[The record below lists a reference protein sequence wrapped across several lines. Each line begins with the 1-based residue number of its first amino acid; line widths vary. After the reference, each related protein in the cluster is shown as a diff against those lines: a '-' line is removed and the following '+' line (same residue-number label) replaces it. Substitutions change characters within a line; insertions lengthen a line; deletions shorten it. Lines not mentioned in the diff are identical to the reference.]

1 MTEDAHSLKLKHMKI
16 DSENT
21 NFNLRHLR
29 AIHAIWAEGSFARA
43 ADRLGV
49 VPSALTETVRQI
61 EEIEG
66 GALFD
71 RRSRP
76 PAPTPLG
83 LDFLKETEPLLAA
96 LDKSLNR
103 LRDHARGLRGTLRI
117 GATPSAITPHVAP
130 AIATFRAAH
139 PGVVL
144 TVHDDVAE
152 TLAGMVADARLDLA
166 IAGRARSS
174 PDLLQNEI
182 SADPFGLACAIDH
195 PLARSAE
202 QVRLSDIDPQQLI
215 HLGAK
220 TGSSRLLA
228 SHAAL
233 PLALRTGP
241 LRSHSTIAQLCLV
254 RAGIGVALLP
264 RNAVLLFND
273 PGIAFVPLS
282 DLVLK
287 RKLYL
292 LTPARR
298 APSPTAKIFERAFTQ
313 CVAKQ

>member
-1 MTEDAHSLKLKHMKI
+1 MKI

-61 EEIEG
+61 EEIAG

-83 LDFLKETEPLLAA
+83 LDFLKDTEPLLAA
-96 LDKSLNR
+96 LDMSLNR
-103 LRDHARGLRGTLRI
+103 LRDHARGLRGTLGI
-117 GATPSAITPHVAP
+117 GATPSAITPLLAP
-130 AIATFRAAH
+130 AIAAFRAAH
-139 PGVVL
+139 PEVIVTL
-144 TVHDDVAE
+144 HDDVAE
-152 TLAGMVADARLDLA
+152 TLAGMVADGRLDLA
-166 IAGRARSS
+166 FAGRARSS
-174 PDLLQNEI
+174 PDLSQVEI
-182 SADPFGLACAIDH
+182 AADPFGLACAVDH
-195 PLARSAE
+195 PLARRAQVQLAE
-202 QVRLSDIDPQQLI
+202 IDAQQLI
-215 HLGAK
+215 HLGHE

-233 PLALRTGP
+233 PESLKSGSLRC
-241 LRSHSTIAQLCLV
+241 HSTIAQLCLI
-254 RAGIGVALLP
+254 RSGIGVALLP

-273 PGIAFVPLS
+273 PGVAFVPVV
-282 DLVLK
+282 DLVLE
-287 RKLYL
+287 RKIYL
-292 LTPARR
+292 LSPARR
-298 APSPTAKIFERAFTQ
+298 APSPISEKF
-313 CVAKQ
+313 VAYFRRYPLAE